1 MKTLSL
7 RVPDELDAD
16 LGAAAARKGV
26 SKSFLIREALAE
38 LMARE
43 STADRG
49 SALAGMKDLV
59 GCVEGPEDLSV
70 NPDYLDDL
78 GR

>member
-7 RVPDELDAD
+7 RVPENLDVN
-16 LGAAAARKGV
+16 LGAAAERRRV
-26 SKSFLIREALAE
+26 SKSSLIRQAVVE
-38 LMARE
+38 LLARE
-43 STADRG
+43 EAPEPG
-49 SALAGMKDLV
+49 SALAAIEDLV

-78 GR
+78 GK

>member
-26 SKSFLIREALAE
+26 TKSCLVREALLE
-38 LMARE
+38 LLARE
-43 STADRG
+43 GATGRG
-49 SALAGMKDLV
+49 SALAAMKDLV

-70 NPDYLDDL
+70 NPDYLEDL

>member
-7 RVPDELDAD
+7 RVPDNLDAD
-16 LGAAAARKGV
+16 LGAAADRKGV
-26 SKSFLIREALAE
+26 TKSLLIREALVE
-38 LMARE
+38 LLARE
-43 STADRG
+43 DTPDRG
-49 SALAGMKDLV
+49 SALAAIKDLV

-70 NPDYLDDL
+70 NPDYLEDL